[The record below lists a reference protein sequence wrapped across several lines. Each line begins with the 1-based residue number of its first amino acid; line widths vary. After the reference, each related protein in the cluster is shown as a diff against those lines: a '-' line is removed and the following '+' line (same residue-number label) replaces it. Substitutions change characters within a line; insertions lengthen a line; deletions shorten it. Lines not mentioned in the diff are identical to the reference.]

1 MKKQFRLIAAMLI
14 CAFASVVYVNAQS
27 DAEKQVTELD
37 VNGLKILVKRRPG
50 VPTAAVALFIKGGS
64 TNITPET
71 AGIESFML
79 NASTEATK
87 SFPRETLR
95 KELARTGT
103 NISFSSGRDYSGLV
117 MACTKQNF
125 DDSWKMFTD
134 VAINPTFAAE
144 DIDRIRGNILTGL
157 RGKEDSPDEALN
169 DTVEKTIYAG
179 HPYANDPDG
188 TPDTIAKFTP
198 AELAA
203 YHKKVMQTSQLLLVI
218 VGDVDAAQIEKLAT
232 ASFGTL
238 PRGNYKQSPLP
249 ALAFAKPTLDVVN
262 KPLETDYIEG
272 SFAAPQLSDP
282 DYYPMRVAI
291 SILQTQVYQEIR
303 TKRNLSYAPDA
314 GLNINGAN
322 NAFIY
327 VTTTQPNVAIP
338 AMLDKVKDLRE
349 NEVTEDTI
357 RQYGNFFLTTYYVG
371 QETDA
376 AQAGELAR
384 YELLGGGWRN
394 SFGFIDHLRQVT
406 PAQVKAVAQ
415 KYMKNVRFDVVGDPA
430 GVNRT
435 LFLPTSFAP

>member
-1 MKKQFRLIAAMLI
+1 MTKKLRPIAAFLI
-14 CAFASVVYVNAQS
+14 CALACVAFVHAQS
-27 DAEKQVTELD
+27 EGEKQVTELD

-71 AGIESFML
+71 AGIESLML
-79 NASTEATK
+79 NVSTEASK
-87 SFPRETLR
+87 AYPREVLR
-95 KELARTGT
+95 KELARTAT
-103 NISFSSGRDYSGLV
+103 NLSYSAGRDYSALV

-134 VAINPTFAAE
+134 VAINPSFVPEDVERVRGTVLNGLAA
-144 DIDRIRGNILTGL
+144 
-157 RGKEDSPDEALN
+157 KEDAPDELLS

-188 TPDTIAKFTP
+188 TIDNIRRFTP
-198 AELAA
+198 ADLAA
-203 YHKKVMQTSQLLLVI
+203 YHKRVMQTSQLLLVI

-232 ASFGTL
+232 ASFGSL
-238 PRGNYKQSPLP
+238 PRGSYKRPDLPPLN
-249 ALAFAKPTLDVVN
+249 FSKPTLDIAN
-262 KPLETDYIEG
+262 KAVETDYIEG
-272 SFAAPQLSDP
+272 TFAAPSLADP

-314 GLNINGAN
+314 GLSTNAAN
-322 NAFIY
+322 NAYIY
-327 VTTTQPNVAIP
+327 VTTTKPNQAIP
-338 AMLDKVKDLRE
+338 AMLEKIKDLRE
-349 NEVTEDTI
+349 NEVAEDTI

-394 SFGFIDHLRQVT
+394 SFAFIDRLRQVT
-406 PAQVKAVAQ
+406 PAQVKAVSQ
-415 KYMKNVRFDVVGDPA
+415 KYMKNIRFDLVGSPN
-430 GVNRT
+430 GVDRS
-435 LFLPTSFAP
+435 LFLQTQ